1 MAVTLKEI
9 DQLNGLAD
17 KLLAVVM
24 NTEVDVPEVAVAAL
38 GHVAGMISI
47 ELKIPEQQFVFL
59 MLNAYKTAIEIDN
72 TKEVH

>member
-17 KLLAVVM
+17 KLMSVVM

-59 MLNAYKTAIEIDN
+59 MLNAYKTAIEIDKS
-72 TKEVH
+72 KEVH